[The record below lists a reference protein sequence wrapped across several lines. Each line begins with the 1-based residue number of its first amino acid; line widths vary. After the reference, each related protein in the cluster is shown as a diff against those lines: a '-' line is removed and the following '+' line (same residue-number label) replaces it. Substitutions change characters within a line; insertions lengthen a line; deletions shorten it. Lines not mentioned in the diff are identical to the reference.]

1 MNDTLK
7 NIVEPHLTKGQV
19 LLDAREDSRGN
30 FLKVVID
37 SEDKITLN
45 DTAKLTKALR
55 DSIEID
61 SKYPSGYRLEV
72 STPGLNNSLRFP
84 FQYKKNINRTLVVSY
99 IEKEVEVEVEGNL
112 VKAGDNEIEL
122 IYSDKSI
129 IINYENIIDAK
140 VIVSFK

>member
-1 MNDTLK
+1 MNDTLR

-61 SKYPSGYRLEV
+61 SLYPSGFRLEV
-72 STPGLNNSLRFP
+72 STPGLNNALRFP
-84 FQYKKNINRTLVVSY
+84 FQYKKNINRTLGVSY
-99 IEKEVEVEVEGNL
+99 IEKELEVKVEGIL
-112 VKAGDNEIEL
+112 VKADDNEIEL

-129 IINYENIIDAK
+129 TINYENITDAK

>member
-1 MNDTLK
+1 MNDTLR
-7 NIVEPHLTKGQV
+7 NIVEPHLANGQV
-19 LLDAREDSRGN
+19 LLEAREDSRGN
-30 FLKVVID
+30 YLRIVID
-37 SEDKITLN
+37 SEDNMTLS
-45 DTAKLTKALR
+45 DTTRLTKVLR
-55 DSIEID
+55 NSIEID
-61 SKYPSGYRLEV
+61 SLYPSGIRLEV
-72 STPGLNNSLRFP
+72 STPGLNNSLRYP

>member
-37 SEDKITLN
+37 SENKITLN

-84 FQYKKNINRTLVVSY
+84 FQYKKNINRTLVVSH
-99 IEKEVEVEVEGNL
+99 IEKEEEVEVEGNL